1 MIEEVWG
8 ASEGIFQTY
17 GRRTNVHFELP
28 SRTESILGIYE
39 KPGENKFKLI
49 FLAKTI
55 FSVDSNFILK
65 YFC

>member
-17 GRRTNVHFELP
+17 GRRKNVHFELP

-39 KPGENKFKLI
+39 NQV
-49 FLAKTI
+49 KTYL
-55 FSVDSNFILK
+55 N
-65 YFC
+65 YFFEQRRSLV